1 MKRFLLVLASAAAL
15 WSAACSSGGG
25 TTVLPPPAGKYGL
38 SSLNG
43 TYAFVTNGEAFVN
56 GAAVPSTLARTGSFV
71 ANGSGGIAGGVE
83 DTVAVTVLPQ
93 GASTT
98 VNTAITITG
107 GGYSV
112 GADGRGSVTLNLA
125 AGVGG
130 APTITFGI
138 VLTSTSSGLLID
150 ETNTASQASTGSGN
164 FFKQDTTAFTNPILP
179 VAATYVFDFAGLDGA
194 ANGASLVGRFAAASG
209 AISGGIQDVNDNFAL
224 TTAQVIPAGTL
235 SQDPIN
241 PATLTSFGRGVAQ
254 IAGEAYIFYI
264 VDATRIRFI
273 SISSGAMLTG
283 DAVVQNNPPASL
295 SNGFAFVVA
304 GSSAL
309 GPLTRVGR
317 FTANGTAVTNVLVDT
332 NNAGSLVTT
341 TGATQASV
349 TLDAANPGRGT
360 VTFLGSGLGTPFSF
374 VFYLSSATS
383 GVIQETTQSN
393 GLAAAIA
400 DGSIGGQTGNP
411 FSSSNISGTYAINWS
426 GLSKQNA
433 VFDEEDMLG
442 QTTISSLALKGAA
455 DIFQFQNVNGPQTDN
470 ALTGVINIGGD
481 GTGGTTTRN
490 TMAVTLTKNG
500 QATTVNS
507 VVYFVSPQLA
517 FFASTSTP
525 TNRIVAGVLETQ
537 Q

>member
-1 MKRFLLVLASAAAL
+1 MRRLLLVLASAAAL

-43 TYAFVTNGEAFVN
+43 TYAFVTNGEVATS
-56 GAAVPSTLARTGSFV
+56 GGTGTLARTGSFT
-71 ANGSGGIAGGVE
+71 ANGSGGIMAGGVE
-83 DTVAVTVLPQ
+83 DTVTQSGAVT
-93 GASTT
+93 S
-98 VNTAITITG
+98 VNPNLTISG

-112 GADGRGSVTLNLA
+112 GADGRGSLTLNVSGLA
-125 AGVGG
+125 
-130 APTITFGI
+130 PSTITFGI
-138 VLTSTSSGLLID
+138 VLTSTSGGLLID

-164 FFKQDTTAFTNPILP
+164 FFKQNTAAFTNPVLP
-179 VAATYVFDFAGLDGA
+179 ATATYVFDFAGLDGSG
-194 ANGASLVGRFAAASG
+194 NGASLVGQFTAG
-209 AISGGIQDVNDNFAL
+209 NGTITGGFEDVNDNFTL
-224 TTAQVIPAGTL
+224 TNGAIPAGGTL
-235 SQDPIN
+235 IADPAA
-241 PATLTSFGRGVAQ
+241 PATLTSNGRGLAA
-254 IAGEAYIFYI
+254 IAGEQYFFYI
-264 VDATRIRFI
+264 VDTTRIRFI
-273 SISSGAMLTG
+273 SVSGGAMLTG

-411 FSSSNISGTYAINWS
+411 FSSTNIAGTYAINWS
-426 GLSKQNA
+426 GLSKQNS

-442 QTTISSLALKGAA
+442 QTTVSSLALSGAA

-481 GTGGTTTRN
+481 GTGGATTRN

-525 TNRIVAGVLETQ
+525 TTRIVAGVMETQ